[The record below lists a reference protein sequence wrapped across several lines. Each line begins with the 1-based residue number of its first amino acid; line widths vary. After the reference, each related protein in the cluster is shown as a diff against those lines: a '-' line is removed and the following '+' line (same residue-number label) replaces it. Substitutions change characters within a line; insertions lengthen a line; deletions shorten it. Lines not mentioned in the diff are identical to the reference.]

1 MYVDKKNN
9 FAFEIITEMNV
20 SQIAATLGFDTA
32 NYFIRLFKKHTGFT
46 PMNYRDREP

>member
-1 MYVDKKNN
+1 
-9 FAFEIITEMNV
+9 MNV

-46 PMNYRDREP
+46 PKNYRDRER